1 MQKSEV
7 KFASQEDPDLLVW
20 RVPSE
25 FTVPDVS
32 VQVFVIPVMG
42 RTGGLL
48 IAIPTGVFTEDILL
62 DSAIEEEGLLGP
74 SRDFEASLLEEDD
87 DGVPQDTGAKTMFLV
102 IDCSDAV
109 LTGLRRY
116 DPVTDS
122 TEEIRPYSLD
132 RPYALPATG
141 EVLGG
146 VRDWIESV
154 ASQRTAFYSAREEPE
169 NVPKPKPGASKK
181 APQVKRVSNSILAD
195 QVAALAEQMKL
206 LAFQQEELI
215 KSQQGQAPLSPPGAG
230 VVPGPSGGGV
240 VKRPGMPSLSA
251 TLPIPKAGLVGAS
264 AKMVGP
270 PPKVRGAKDVAGV
283 VAASPGD
290 EPQNP
295 LDPGDGSPNAFAKA
309 LTEQSA
315 AITALVAHL
324 TTGDAM
330 VDLGSSS
337 STGPSLNTKGA
348 ARREKMQADLASRNS
363 SFFLQ
368 VQQQLFKRMNP
379 TRQVPASEDELAATG
394 ISMTSYL
401 ERYGGFKGNREAGL
415 ALWIAAHV
423 MDAMAVQDFHGAKE
437 YMALLTVALE
447 QSALDGG
454 WHLAYL
460 LCLLEDPP
468 NNLFADRMAPIT
480 SGRPFAPLVPPS
492 WSAVALSYLKEVDL
506 LASRKQE
513 VKTLKSSPTSK
524 ASGSGET
531 QDPPKPKRQRF
542 PKKAKAADTSA

>member
-1 MQKSEV
+1 M
-7 KFASQEDPDLLVW
+7 
-20 RVPSE
+20 
-25 FTVPDVS
+25 
-32 VQVFVIPVMG
+32 
-42 RTGGLL
+42 
-48 IAIPTGVFTEDILL
+48 

-74 SRDFEASLLEEDD
+74 SRDFDANLLEEDD
-87 DGVPQDTGAKTMFLV
+87 EAVPQEIGVKSSFLV
-102 IDCSDAV
+102 IDCSDSV
-109 LTGLRRY
+109 LQLLRRY

-132 RPYALPATG
+132 RPYALPALG

-154 ASQRTAFYSAREEPE
+154 ASNRTAFYSAREEPE
-169 NVPKPKPGASKK
+169 PVPKQKAGASKK
-181 APQVKRVSNSILAD
+181 TPAVKRVSNSALAD
-195 QVAALAEQMKL
+195 QVATLAEQMKL
-206 LAFQQEELI
+206 LAVQQEELI
-215 KSQQGQAPLSPPGAG
+215 RSHQGLAQQSPPGAEAAG
-230 VVPGPSGGGV
+230 VPPSGGMG
-240 VKRPGMPSLSA
+240 KRPGMPSLSA
-251 TLPIPKAGLVGAS
+251 ALPVPKAGQVGAT
-264 AKMVGP
+264 AKLVGP
-270 PPKVRGAKDVAGV
+270 PPRVRHVPDAVGKVAFTPAE
-283 VAASPGD
+283 

-295 LDPGDGSPNAFAKA
+295 LDPGEESPQSFAKA

-330 VDLGSSS
+330 MDLSSS
-337 STGPSLNTKGA
+337 SSAGPSLNTKGA
-348 ARREKMQADLASRNS
+348 ARRERMQADLAARNS
-363 SFFLQ
+363 TFFLQ

-379 TRQVPASEDELAATG
+379 TRQVPSSETELAASG
-394 ISMTSYL
+394 ASMTNYL

-423 MDAMAVQDFHGAKE
+423 MDAMAAQDFQGAKE

-480 SGRPFAPLVPPS
+480 SGRPFSPLVPPA

-513 VKTLKSSPTSK
+513 VKTMKASPTTK
-524 ASGSGET
+524 AAGSGEGVES
-531 QDPPKPKRQRF
+531 PKPKRQRF
-542 PKKAKAADTSA
+542 PKKAKAAEASA